1 MSKNLKYDNNT
12 SLEHIN
18 KETNYKKDSNRNSK
32 VENYNKWNEK
42 NHQRAST
49 TDVSRQNNQ
58 QTWIG

>member
-32 VENYNKWNEK
+32 VENYNK
-42 NHQRAST
+42 
-49 TDVSRQNNQ
+49 
-58 QTWIG
+58 